1 MAIEEDKW
9 ATYFI
14 QHAHYHGRHENLF
27 YPIFD
32 YFFSEKR
39 QYFHRL
45 YCQTIV
51 RNLSDCYFAYRISQV
66 LPAANKKI
74 FKQVCQ
80 VARDI
85 DLYLV
90 KQYLPIMKKILC

>member
-51 RNLSDCYFAYRISQV
+51 REI
-66 LPAANKKI
+66 
-74 FKQVCQ
+74 
-80 VARDI
+80 
-85 DLYLV
+85 
-90 KQYLPIMKKILC
+90 